1 MLRLKQIFMLVV
13 TLSLVIVVAGCGG
26 PKLSPEATMQIYANM
41 AVKADFSE
49 YSKIGMTEDDLQKM
63 KDMKEQA
70 YERAAKVVF
79 AQGQMKPNDEAKAK
93 FKDIVLKMGNM
104 MEVKTE
110 PVSKDDNTAVVKV
123 SVKSIDQNG
132 FLNEILLPKLQERIQ
147 AKAADPNFDWN
158 KEGAVIFMDTFAE
171 LLDQAK
177 LQAEPTVFEVK
188 CVVDQKTNCWRPEK
202 PEEFKQNIMKA
213 TDGM

>member
-1 MLRLKQIFMLVV
+1 MPVLKRFFILAVALSFVV
-13 TLSLVIVVAGCGG
+13 VAAGCGG

-49 YSKIGMTEDDLQKM
+49 YEKIGMTEDDLQKM
-63 KDMKEQA
+63 KDMKEKA
-70 YERAAKVVF
+70 YENAAKVIF

-110 PVSKDDNTAVVKV
+110 PVSKDGDTAVVKV
-123 SVKSIDQNG
+123 TVRSIDQDG
-132 FLNEILLPKLQERIQ
+132 FLNGVLVPKLQERIQ
-147 AKAADPNFDWN
+147 AKATDANFDWN
-158 KEGAVIFMDTFAE
+158 KDGAVLFMDTFAE
-171 LLDQAK
+171 LLDQAQLK
-177 LQAEPTVFEVK
+177 AEPSTFEVK
-188 CVVDQKTNCWRPEK
+188 CIVDKKSNCWRPEK
-202 PEEFKQNIMKA
+202 PEEFKKNIMQA